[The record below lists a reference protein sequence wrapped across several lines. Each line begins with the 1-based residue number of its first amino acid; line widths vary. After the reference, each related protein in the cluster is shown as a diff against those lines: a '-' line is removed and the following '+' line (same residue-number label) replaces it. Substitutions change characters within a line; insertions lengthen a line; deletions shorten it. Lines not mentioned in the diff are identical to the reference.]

1 MIDYKTWG
9 IKNNKRVPIQQVVDA
24 APVIVEENDPDLL
37 FLNPKKVIV
46 VSSGKVVYDKY
57 ANVPSGYM
65 VGSPGPGDPPSEA
78 PGEGADDDADKD
90 RRSFKEYVIDTPSI
104 SDIESIKYE
113 QYYDTITK
121 GAKYKAIIKIRNS
134 SAKSS
139 SVKGVD
145 ARIYNPAGAV

>member
-46 VSSGKVVYDKY
+46 VSGGKVIYDKY
-57 ANVPSGYM
+57 ALRPSDYAGGNS
-65 VGSPGPGDPPSEA
+65 GS
-78 PGEGADDDADKD
+78 GEGVPEEPPTGDDNSKD
-90 RRSFKEYVIDTPSI
+90 RDSFKEYIIDTPSI

-134 SAKSS
+134 STKSS

-145 ARIYNPAGAV
+145 ARVYNPAGSAW